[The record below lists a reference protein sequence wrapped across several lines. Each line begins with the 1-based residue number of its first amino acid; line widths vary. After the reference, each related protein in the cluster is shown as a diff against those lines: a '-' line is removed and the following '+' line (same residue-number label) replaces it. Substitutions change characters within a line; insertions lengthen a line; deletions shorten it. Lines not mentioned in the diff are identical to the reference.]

1 MVLNSPM
8 LFLDSIASV
17 ELGYVDCVGIDCCMN
32 RADQAQYCEEF
43 VLSLIVDVA
52 CCGRLWGSGSG

>member
-52 CCGRLWGSGSG
+52 